1 MKNED
6 GIVFIESTQDLRS
19 WLTRNHTS
27 ADSYWLVTWKRDSG
41 GPYVNYN
48 DVVDQLICFG
58 WIDSLPRKFD
68 DKRTMLR
75 ISQRN
80 PKSNWSK
87 VNKERVLRLEKAG
100 LMEASGLSAVEEAR
114 KNGTWNFLDDVENLE
129 IPHDLNL
136 EFNKYPN
143 SRYLFNRFPASS
155 KRGILEWIKNAK
167 TDATRRKRI
176 EETAAKAMKNIKANH
191 PIGRNAG
198 PK

>member
-1 MKNED
+1 
-6 GIVFIESTQDLRS
+6 
-19 WLTRNHTS
+19 
-27 ADSYWLVTWKRDSG
+27 
-41 GPYVNYN
+41 
-48 DVVDQLICFG
+48 
-58 WIDSLPRKFD
+58 
-68 DKRTMLR
+68 MLR
-75 ISQRN
+75 ISHRK

-100 LMEASGLSAVEEAR
+100 LMEPSGLSAVEEAK

-191 PIGRNAG
+191 PVGRSAG